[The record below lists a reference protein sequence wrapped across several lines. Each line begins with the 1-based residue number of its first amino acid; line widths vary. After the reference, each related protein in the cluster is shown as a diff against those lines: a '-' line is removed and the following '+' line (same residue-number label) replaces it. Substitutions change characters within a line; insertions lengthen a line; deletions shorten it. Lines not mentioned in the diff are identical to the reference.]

1 MITEHTN
8 KPLSFIEWKTH
19 YEDSFEA
26 TELPK
31 LYNSYL
37 DDWKTKKLDKENKKN
52 ERDENYRKDK
62 DRTRRTE
69 RTKMTEKTKN
79 IKKIEKP

>member
-37 DDWKTKKLDKENKKN
+37 DDWKTKKLDKLFYCLQLYYYKSL
-52 ERDENYRKDK
+52 
-62 DRTRRTE
+62 
-69 RTKMTEKTKN
+69 
-79 IKKIEKP
+79 